1 MKYIIGIG
9 IGIGIT
15 YFYPEIANNII
26 EIVKEVYDVIVSKF

>member
-1 MKYIIGIG
+1 MKYIIGIA

-26 EIVKEVYDVIVSKF
+26 EIVKEVYHVTISKF

>member
-9 IGIGIT
+9 IGRGIT

-26 EIVKEVYDVIVSKF
+26 EIVKEVYNVIVSKF

>member
-1 MKYIIGIG
+1 MKYIIVIG

-26 EIVKEVYDVIVSKF
+26 EIVKEVSDVIISKF

>member
-1 MKYIIGIG
+1 MKYIIGVAIG
-9 IGIGIT
+9 IAIT

>member
-1 MKYIIGIG
+1 MKYLIGIG

-26 EIVKEVYDVIVSKF
+26 EIVKEVSDVIISKF

>member
-1 MKYIIGIG
+1 MKIIIGIA

-26 EIVKEVYDVIVSKF
+26 EIVKEVSDVIISKV